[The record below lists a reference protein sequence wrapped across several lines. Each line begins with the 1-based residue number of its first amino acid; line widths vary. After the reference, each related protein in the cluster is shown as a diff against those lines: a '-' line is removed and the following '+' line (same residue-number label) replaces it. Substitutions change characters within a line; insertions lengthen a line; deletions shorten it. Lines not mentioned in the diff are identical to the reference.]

1 MPPEDMK
8 MLELNQY
15 QKFDKGLFIIYADL
29 ECLIEKIDG
38 GKNNLAN
45 ASATKVHGHIP
56 SDFLISTILLFKSTQ
71 NKHDAWRDKEC
82 MKNFY

>member
-1 MPPEDMK
+1 MKVKTIVMPPEDMK

-15 QKFDKGLFIIYADL
+15 QKFDKGLCIIYADL

-45 ASATKVHGHIP
+45 ASTAKVHGHIP
-56 SDFLISTILLFKSTQ
+56 SDFLSSTILLFKST
-71 NKHDAWRDKEC
+71 
-82 MKNFY
+82 

>member
-1 MPPEDMK
+1 MKVKTIVMPPEDMK

-15 QKFDKGLFIIYADL
+15 QKFDKGIFIIYADL

-45 ASATKVHGHIP
+45 ASTTKVHGHIP
-56 SDFLISTILLFKSTQ
+56 DFLSSTILLFKST
-71 NKHDAWRDKEC
+71 
-82 MKNFY
+82 

>member
-1 MPPEDMK
+1 MKVKTIVMPPEDMK

-38 GKNNLAN
+38 GKNNPEN
-45 ASATKVHGHIP
+45 SYSTKVNIFNQVFQCLQCHH
-56 SDFLISTILLFKSTQ
+56 LK
-71 NKHDAWRDKEC
+71 A
-82 MKNFY
+82 